1 MNEYEEIIIS
11 INNILNTASSLDN
24 KELQQEFLMQ
34 NADVLQ
40 NFKDSLIVILRSY
53 QFKENGNTAQNDISD
68 KLKNVISML
77 LEQKSLFENQPQ
89 FEYFIS
95 ELLDGLNYNENK
107 FAFNLQYETNMGNVQ
122 TAIEHLQT
130 RADYLRILEENGYFQ
145 DDSLNGSSALSYRS
159 SKYEENMLGHAL
171 IQIKNNFLTVKK
183 EDIIKILQCIDNSDF
198 FDKLIQKSDKQMDFY
213 DKNLIFQYTDTIL
226 KLKSI
231 FTPETIKDDK
241 FVQAMWNGEIKDSK
255 TIQSIVKNI
264 SVDTLDVLLNSSSEN
279 SQTPFLFD
287 LANHFKQLNYSD
299 KNIALVINEVLNKGL
314 SSHEIA
320 KALAKIDIPKDF
332 AEFMDSEHSKEYSWL
347 LEGTVFQTL
356 KESEKDIEDAK
367 RPFLPAEYYIK
378 KLDVVRSSPDIDKHF
393 VQNLITLLHSDY
405 YTEDEKIALTKA
417 LKKNDLYSPYI
428 TDEKVTFDKD
438 NSNITT
444 YQKVIQAYFSGQVIP
459 LDISTSIINQLM
471 TKPECENAT
480 LNKKVLEACVQ
491 SVVSNQLAE
500 KGIDIGN
507 RVFFGNGHSHNSGYY
522 QSSQNCIWIDDNLI
536 NKFID
541 SPELSD
547 KADLFRTMFH
557 EMHHAEQQHN
567 INNGNIDYLTYNFIK
582 ESVLEHYDENFYN
595 TNYRSFYMESDAR
608 KEEILGSL
616 EFLKRLNPEF
626 VKAIRGKAE
635 QEYVDETCYHTIYG
649 DSEKKIGIGK
659 NGTKINISD
668 YVGLLIQSNPQILT
682 KNPILSIEY
691 NPDGSQKDMETLL
704 QDFEQ
709 RKSENPSNYSSMYSI
724 YYGLVSRALEQSD
737 NNNPELQEQ
746 VSSFLQEQPEL
757 ISLADMQVLYKNVP
771 VTHTREVYSR
781 LLTLTRN
788 LSPIQSVSKEG
799 VDFDDNSSR

>member
-11 INNILNTASSLDN
+11 INNILNTASSLGS
-24 KELQQEFLMQ
+24 KELQQEFLLQ
-34 NADVLQ
+34 NADILQ
-40 NFKDSLIVILRSY
+40 NFKNSLIVILRLY
-53 QFKENGNTAQNDISD
+53 QFKENGNITQNDISD
-68 KLKNVISML
+68 KLKDVISML
-77 LEQKSLFENQPQ
+77 LEQKSLFENLPQ
-89 FEYFIS
+89 FEYFVS

-107 FAFNLQYETNMGNVQ
+107 YAFNLQYETNMDNVQ
-122 TAIEHLQT
+122 TAIEYLQT
-130 RADYLRILEENGYFQ
+130 RAEYLSILENNGYFQ
-145 DDSLNGSSALSYRS
+145 DNSLNGSTALSYRS

-171 IQIKNNFLTVKK
+171 IKIKNNFFTVKK
-183 EDIIKILQCIDNSDF
+183 EDIIKILRCIDNSDF

-231 FTPETIKDDK
+231 FTPETVKDDK
-241 FVQAMWNGEIKDSK
+241 FVQAMWYGKIKDSK

-264 SVDTLDVLLNSSSEN
+264 SLDTLAILLDLPSEN
-279 SQTPFLFD
+279 TQSPFLFD

-299 KNIALVINEVLNKGL
+299 QKIAILINEVLNKGL
-314 SSHEIA
+314 SSHEVA

-356 KESEKDIEDAK
+356 KEVEKDIEDAK
-367 RPFLPAEYYIK
+367 SPFLPAEYYIK
-378 KLDVVRSSPDIDKHF
+378 KLDVVRSSPNIDKHF

-405 YTEDEKIALTKA
+405 YTENEKMALTQA

-428 TDEKVTFDKD
+428 TDEKVTFDKND
-438 NSNITT
+438 SNLTT
-444 YQKVIQAYFSGQVIP
+444 YQKIIQAYFSGQVIP
-459 LDISTSIINQLM
+459 LDNSTSIINQLI

-480 LNKKVLEACVQ
+480 LNKKILEACVQ
-491 SVVSNQLAE
+491 SVISNQLAE

-507 RVFFGNGHSHNSGYY
+507 RVFFGNGHSRNLGYY
-522 QSSQNCIWIDDNLI
+522 KTSYNCIWIDDNLI
-536 NKFID
+536 DKFMD
-541 SPELSD
+541 SPGLSD

-567 INNGNIDYLTYNFIK
+567 INNGNINYLTYNFIK
-582 ESVLEHYDENFYN
+582 ESIIAQYDENFYN
-595 TNYRSFYMESDAR
+595 ANYHSFYMESDAR
-608 KEEILGSL
+608 KEAILSSL
-616 EFLKRLNPEF
+616 EFLKKLNPKF
-626 VKAIRGKAE
+626 IKAIRGKAE
-635 QEYVDETCYHTIYG
+635 QDYVSETCYHTIYG
-649 DSEKKIGIGK
+649 DSEKQIDIGK
-659 NGTKINISD
+659 NGTKINVSD

-682 KNPILSIEY
+682 ENPILSIEY
-691 NPDGSQKDMETLL
+691 NPDGSTKDIQALL

-709 RKSENPSNYSSMYSI
+709 QKSENPSNYSNIYSI
-724 YYGLVSRALEQSD
+724 YYGLVSKALEQSD
-737 NNNPELQEQ
+737 NNNTLLQEQ
-746 VSSFLQEQPEL
+746 ISSFLQEEPEL

-771 VTHTREVYSR
+771 VTHIREVYSR

-788 LSPIQSVSKEG
+788 LSPIQSASKKG